1 MLKLFDP
8 IRDFNT
14 LSVVIRLVMA
24 FTAGTVIGLERSYKN
39 KAAGFRTHTLVCL
52 GASIASMVGI
62 YLYVVMRLPADMSRI
77 GAGVVT
83 GLGFIGA
90 GTIVVTSKKEVKGLT
105 TAAGLW
111 TTGMIGLAVG
121 AGFYE
126 GALIGVIL
134 VLLVETVFNDIRGSI
149 KKAPEFGIA
158 ISYYNR
164 HQLDDVIRFCKDR
177 TLYVRNLQITGHTND
192 ADPVYSALILLRGG
206 TEEDQ
211 KETIRQ
217 IREMEGVISAELV

>member
-14 LSVVIRLVMA
+14 LSVVIRLVAA

-134 VLLVETVFNDIRGSI
+134 VLLVETVASDIRGTI
-149 KKAPEFGIA
+149 TKAPEFGIA

-177 TLYVRNLQITGHTND
+177 SLYVRNLQVTGHTND

-206 TEEDQ
+206 TEEDE

-217 IREMEGVISAELV
+217 IREMEGVISAEFI